1 MCYLHQKIAP
11 EVSPD
16 VLIAANPGFPARNW
30 NPAWKCWSMFWA
42 FWGKIL
48 ILNSV
53 ARPLWPKAYPDIL
66 EERLIC
72 CVVFRQRSLIRTH
85 RELGKSSP
93 EEDRCTS
100 LLVPHITD
108 SCGFFFAK
116 MSQQSQTTKPT
127 CSLTNILDLSWLP
140 LGRKGHQRINWWRRL
155 GSFRWLLILRRLLTW
170 AFSGYFSLET
180 DLFHFWLHLLCF
192 AGDLGRVDEDGFFYV
207 CGRIKELI
215 VTAGGRFP
223 IFNPT
228 TTCCL
233 LKHIKY
239 NIVTFKSC
247 SG

>member
-1 MCYLHQKIAP
+1 MSLRQYYLLTYILFMCYLRQKIVA

-30 NPAWKCWSMFWA
+30 NPSWKCWSMFWA

-100 LLVPHITD
+100 LLVHHITV
-108 SCGFFFAK
+108 SCGFFLQNVK
-116 MSQQSQTTKPT
+116 TESDSQT
-127 CSLTNILDLSWLP
+127 
-140 LGRKGHQRINWWRRL
+140 
-155 GSFRWLLILRRLLTW
+155 
-170 AFSGYFSLET
+170 
-180 DLFHFWLHLLCF
+180 HLLMNQNTRSV
-192 AGDLGRVDEDGFFYV
+192 L
-207 CGRIKELI
+207 
-215 VTAGGRFP
+215 
-223 IFNPT
+223 
-228 TTCCL
+228 
-233 LKHIKY
+233 
-239 NIVTFKSC
+239 VTFGTKRAP
-247 SG
+247 GN

>member
-1 MCYLHQKIAP
+1 MCYLRQKIVA

-30 NPAWKCWSMFWA
+30 NPSWKCWSMFWA

-100 LLVPHITD
+100 LLVPHITV

-140 LGRKGHQRINWWRRL
+140 LGRKGHQGINWWRRL
-155 GSFRWLLILRRLLTW
+155 GSFRWFLILRGLPIHEPFQDIVHWRQIYSIFAAFALFCRGYWPSGWGWILLRLRKNQGVDCY
-170 AFSGYFSLET
+170 SGRLVSNFQSN
-180 DLFHFWLHLLCF
+180 
-192 AGDLGRVDEDGFFYV
+192 R
-207 CGRIKELI
+207 
-215 VTAGGRFP
+215 
-223 IFNPT
+223 
-228 TTCCL
+228 CL
-233 LKHIKY
+233 LPFETYQIQY
-239 NIVTFKSC
+239 STV
-247 SG
+247 

>member
-1 MCYLHQKIAP
+1 MSLGQYYLLTYILFMCYLRQKNVA

-30 NPAWKCWSMFWA
+30 NPPWKCWSMFWA

-108 SCGFFFAK
+108 SCGFFLQK
-116 MSQQSQTTKPT
+116 
-127 CSLTNILDLSWLP
+127 CHNRVRLP
-140 LGRKGHQRINWWRRL
+140 NPLAHEPIYQICLGYLWDKKGTEE
-155 GSFRWLLILRRLLTW
+155 LI
-170 AFSGYFSLET
+170 
-180 DLFHFWLHLLCF
+180 
-192 AGDLGRVDEDGFFYV
+192 DEDGWV
-207 CGRIKELI
+207 HS
-215 VTAGGRFP
+215 GG
-223 IFNPT
+223 
-228 TTCCL
+228 
-233 LKHIKY
+233 
-239 NIVTFKSC
+239 S
-247 SG
+247 

>member
-1 MCYLHQKIAP
+1 MCYLRQKNVA

-30 NPAWKCWSMFWA
+30 NPPWKCWPMFWT

-48 ILNSV
+48 IFSGV
-53 ARPLWPKAYPDIL
+53 ARPLRPNHYPDIL

-100 LLVPHITD
+100 LLVPHITV

-140 LGRKGHQRINWWRRL
+140 LGRKGHQGINRWRRL
-155 GSFRWLLILRRLLTW
+155 GSFRWFLILSSQTK
-170 AFSGYFSLET
+170 
-180 DLFHFWLHLLCF
+180 LFQDIVYWRQISSIFDCICFVLQEILVEWMRMDSSTF
-192 AGDLGRVDEDGFFYV
+192 AGESRSWLLQREVGFQ
-207 CGRIKELI
+207 
-215 VTAGGRFP
+215 FP
-223 IFNPT
+223 IQ
-228 TTCCL
+228 L
-233 LKHIKY
+233 LLVALW
-239 NIVTFKSC
+239 NILNTIW
-247 SG
+247 